1 MKTIRIKISGIVQG
15 VFFRQFV
22 KENADRL
29 RIRGFVR
36 NLSDGKVEIVAE
48 GRDENVNEFL
58 ELCSK
63 GPIHATIK
71 DINVEEIR
79 HQGFEN
85 FKISS
90 L

>member
-1 MKTIRIKISGIVQG
+1 MKTIKIRISGIVQG
-15 VFFRQFV
+15 VFFRKFA

-36 NLSDGKVEIVAE
+36 NLNSGKVEIVAE

-58 ELCSK
+58 GLCSK
-63 GPIHATIK
+63 GPSHANIK
-71 DINVEEIR
+71 DINVEEIN
-79 HQGFEN
+79 HQGFES
-85 FKISS
+85 FRVLS